1 MLGRIFAAAL
11 AIGGAMTSNAALA
24 QNNNAAVA
32 GGVVTGLVVGGL
44 IASGAVQPLREH
56 IYREPPRS
64 YVYDGDVAVGRELR
78 DGPYESYDVPDQY
91 TGPGYRYTHLN
102 NRGVVYHRES
112 RRIVHVYD

>member
-1 MLGRIFAAAL
+1 MLGRIL
-11 AIGGAMTSNAALA
+11 AVGLIIGGAMTSNAALA
-24 QNNNAAVA
+24 QNNGAVA

-44 IASGAVQPLREH
+44 LASGAVQPLREH
-56 IYREPPRS
+56 IYREPRRS
-64 YVYDGDVAVGRELR
+64 YDYDGEVAVGRDLR

-112 RRIVHVYD
+112 RRIIHVYE

>member
-1 MLGRIFAAAL
+1 MLGRILAVAL
-11 AIGGAMTSNAALA
+11 TIGGAMTSNAALA
-24 QNNNAAVA
+24 QNNNGAIA

-44 IASGAVQPLREH
+44 LASGAVQPLREH
-56 IYREPPRS
+56 VYREPRQS
-64 YVYDGDVAVGRELR
+64 YVYEGDVAVGRDLR
-78 DGPYESYDVPDQY
+78 DGPYESYDVPEQY

>member
-1 MLGRIFAAAL
+1 MLGRIVAVVL
-11 AIGGAMTSNAALA
+11 TIGGAMTSNAALA
-24 QNNNAAVA
+24 QNNGAVA

-44 IASGAVQPLREH
+44 LATGAVQPLREH
-56 IYREPPRS
+56 MYREPPRS
-64 YVYDGDVAVGRELR
+64 YVYDGDVVVGQELR
-78 DGPYESYDVPDQY
+78 DGPYDSYDVPDQY